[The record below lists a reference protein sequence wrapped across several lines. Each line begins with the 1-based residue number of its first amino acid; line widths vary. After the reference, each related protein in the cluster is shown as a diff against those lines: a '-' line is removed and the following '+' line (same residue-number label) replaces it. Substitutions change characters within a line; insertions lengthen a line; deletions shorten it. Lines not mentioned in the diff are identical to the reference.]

1 MEPGDIEKWL
11 DAACDDGF
19 DPAAHGWLDEDDS
32 PAGPALRDDELRAA
46 HSTLTVPRPPRDF
59 RAVVKALHRR
69 TTSKVLFNNPRQK
82 FLLDAWTLAE
92 FAIRLKSADRAWL
105 SGPGDQW
112 PDGYVRV
119 GGATKNVEVTIA
131 DMPGRKMGEEYRTDG
146 GIEFDPA
153 EDWAARADA
162 IPQALETAIR
172 KKGAKRYASGIWLVI
187 YLNLNDYG
195 IRQTQTELIIGQR
208 VSHSFRDSSRA
219 RLSRA
224 AGRIRPELW
233 TAAPADFFLT

>member
-1 MEPGDIEKWL
+1 MEPDDIERWL
-11 DAACDDGF
+11 DVACDDGV
-19 DPAAHGWLDEDDS
+19 DAAAHGWVEDEDDK

-59 RAVVKALHRR
+59 QAIVKALHRR

-92 FAIRLKSADRAWL
+92 FAVLLKSADLAWL
-105 SGPGDQW
+105 AGPNDQW

-119 GGATKNVEVTIA
+119 GGATKSVEVTIA
-131 DMPGRKMGEEYRTDG
+131 DMPGRKMGKEYRIDSE
-146 GIEFDPA
+146 IEFDPL
-153 EDWAARADA
+153 EDWIARADV

-172 KKGAKRYASGIWLVI
+172 KKIAKHYGSGVWLVV

-195 IRQTQTELIIGQR
+195 IRHQQSKLIIGQ
-208 VSHSFRDSSRA
+208 
-219 RLSRA
+219 LKQKY
-224 AGRIRPELW
+224 AGAFEGLFILW
-233 TAAPADFFLT
+233 KDKLY

>member
-1 MEPGDIEKWL
+1 MAAADAGDEQRMEQLCDEEVAATLSDIRKATKAAMEPDDIEKWL

-19 DPAAHGWLDEDDS
+19 DPAAHGWVEDEDDA
-32 PAGPALRDDELRAA
+32 PTGPALQDNELRAA
-46 HSTLTVPRPPRDF
+46 HLTLTIPRPPLDF
-59 RAVVKALHRR
+59 QAVVKALHRR

-92 FAIRLKSADRAWL
+92 FAIRLKSADQAWL
-105 SGPGDQW
+105 SGPDDQW

-162 IPQALETAIR
+162 I
-172 KKGAKRYASGIWLVI
+172 G
-187 YLNLNDYG
+187 
-195 IRQTQTELIIGQR
+195 
-208 VSHSFRDSSRA
+208 
-219 RLSRA
+219 
-224 AGRIRPELW
+224 
-233 TAAPADFFLT
+233 